1 MFSWFQRSDLHLK
14 RVTDL
19 LRDAHMNRVEH
30 EAAAEHHFAL
40 ARMYAARADRLEE
53 ELRGSLPELLRT
65 PVQRSD
71 VAYGEIDAQ
80 ADAVPA
86 RPRLSSL

>member
-1 MFSWFQRSDLHLK
+1 MFGLFHRPDVHLK
-14 RVTDL
+14 RVTEL

-30 EAAAEHHFAL
+30 QAAAEHHRAL
-40 ARMYAARADRLEE
+40 ARMYAERAERLED

-65 PVQRSD
+65 PAQRSNEAM
-71 VAYGEIDAQ
+71 VEIDAP
-80 ADAVPA
+80 ANEAPA